1 MKLPSCSKVI
11 VIDNYH
17 LVPLFFS
24 FSRKFAKQI
33 TCKTGI
39 DRLYFLSFAEKF
51 IISLCLQYFLNFFYL
66 ICFNLPFM
74 SENEHTFLR
83 TRFLEIDYCL
93 FSTFGKVFVQLYLG
107 LDLHER
113 EKTGT

>member
-1 MKLPSCSKVI
+1 
-11 VIDNYH
+11 
-17 LVPLFFS
+17 
-24 FSRKFAKQI
+24 
-33 TCKTGI
+33 
-39 DRLYFLSFAEKF
+39 
-51 IISLCLQYFLNFFYL
+51 
-66 ICFNLPFM
+66 M

-93 FSTFGKVFVQLYLG
+93 FSILGKVFVQLYLG